1 MKIFRYGL
9 AAFVLLLS
17 VCTAQ
22 TPQGYHL
29 TKKILIGRE
38 GGWDYLSV
46 DAAARRLYVS
56 RGDHVVVVNIDS
68 NTVAGEISKTDGVH
82 GIAVASE
89 FGHGFTSNGRTST
102 VTMFDLKTLG
112 VIKEIPVGKRPD
124 AIIYDPA
131 SKNIFTFNGGSDD
144 ATAVNAGSGIVTG
157 TVALGGRPES
167 AAADGQGHVYVNLED
182 KSEIALQR

>member
-17 VCTAQ
+17 LCTAQ

-29 TKKILIGRE
+29 TKKIHIGGE

-68 NTVAGEISKTDGVH
+68 NTVAGEIPKTDGVH
-82 GIAVASE
+82 GVAIASE

-131 SKNIFTFNGGSDD
+131 SKNI
-144 ATAVNAGSGIVTG
+144 
-157 TVALGGRPES
+157 
-167 AAADGQGHVYVNLED
+167 
-182 KSEIALQR
+182 